1 MKIIIAVIVFMSS
14 MVSVSYS
21 QIEHETT
28 IDERLGIYIPIFTE
42 PHCSKFLTDFGTNK
56 SVVTSYAKNI
66 GLTYFTTAP
75 IPNLENVISDIY
87 FDPSNIVHQ
96 GRVISEHVIYS
107 FIFTD
112 DGQYVSFSA
121 NIKFKTENL
130 ANSFFSSML
139 QKAGMKGKKK
149 DHNGIV
155 TCKLTGD
162 QRSVILKID
171 GRSITYV
178 VVDHRVASELSNDG
192 GSKM

>member
-1 MKIIIAVIVFMSS
+1 MKIIIAVIVFMTS
-14 MVSVSYS
+14 MTSVSYS
-21 QIEHETT
+21 QIGRETT
-28 IDERLGIYIPIFTE
+28 IDERLGLYIPIFTE

-75 IPNLENVISDIY
+75 IPNLENVISEIY

-107 FIFTD
+107 FLFTD
-112 DGQYVSFSA
+112 DGRYIAFST
-121 NIKFKTENL
+121 NIKFKTEGL

-139 QKAGMKGKKK
+139 QKAGMKSKKK
-149 DHNGIV
+149 DQSGIV

-162 QRSVILKID
+162 QRSIVLKID
-171 GRSITYV
+171 GSSITYV
-178 VVDHRVASELSNDG
+178 VLDYTMASELSGDG